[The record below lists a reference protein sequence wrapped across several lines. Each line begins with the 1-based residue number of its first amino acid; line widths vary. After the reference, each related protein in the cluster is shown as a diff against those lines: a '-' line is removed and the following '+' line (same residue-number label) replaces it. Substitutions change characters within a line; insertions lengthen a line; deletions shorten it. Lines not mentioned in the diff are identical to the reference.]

1 MTRIRALNIFI
12 VKPKGAVK
20 CSLSNVV
27 VKRESDAAIVKLFVF
42 FRVGAPRQHGDPH
55 RQPG

>member
-27 VKRESDAAIVKLFVF
+27 VKRESDALFVF

-55 RQPG
+55 RQPR